1 MKPVLHAIGELRGVR
16 GPVVLAVGVFD
27 GVHLGHEAVIRRA
40 QDLARVCG
48 GTAVVLT
55 FDPHPGRVLRPD
67 GGPRLLTT
75 TDQKLELIF
84 GMGVD
89 AVLLL
94 RFDLELAAR
103 EAGDFIRELAGA
115 CTPLGGICVG
125 SNWSFGRGRGGN
137 FELLKVLG
145 KELGFE
151 AVGVE
156 AVESVDG
163 AGVISSTA
171 IRASV
176 EAGRM
181 EEAAALLGRP
191 YAVRAEV
198 VRGQELGRRLG
209 FPTANLAVCNDALLR
224 DGVYAVR
231 VRVDGRVW
239 NAVLNYGL
247 RPTVAAGAPE
257 RVMEAHLLGFA
268 GDLYGRGVE
277 VAFHRWLRAEQ
288 RFDGVDA
295 LKAQIARDC
304 TEAMRVL
311 GSGV

>member
-27 GVHLGHEAVIRRA
+27 GVHLGHQAVIRRA
-40 QDLARVCG
+40 QDLARACG

-94 RFDLELAAR
+94 GFDLELAAR
-103 EAGDFIRELAGA
+103 EAGDFVRELAGA
-115 CTPLGGICVG
+115 CSPLGGICVG

-137 FELLKVLG
+137 FELLRGLG
-145 KELGFE
+145 EELGFE

-156 AVESVDG
+156 AVESVDA

-209 FPTANLAVCNDALLR
+209 FPTANLVVRNDALLR

-231 VRVDGRVW
+231 VLVDGRAW

-247 RPTVAAGAPE
+247 RPTVAEGVPE

-268 GDLYGRGVE
+268 GDLYGREVE

-304 TEAMRVL
+304 AEAARVL